1 MLAYGATTPHLS
13 YTPHIHKHITHTHT
27 QSVMMR
33 RLPSRLTHRT
43 DDRAPTP
50 LVLAKD
56 TFQRRK
62 SCVVFSGC
70 QPCQVSCWPSCG
82 SMRSSTAA
90 AADCSA
96 ALSFLVRDW
105 ARWNGRMHVPL
116 TLLAR
121 ASVWALVQSQGG
133 KQRWRWAR
141 WGAGYKWVCLIRR
154 EHRWSVTCIYATLNL
169 PAFGAV
175 LFLFTCK

>member
-1 MLAYGATTPHLS
+1 
-13 YTPHIHKHITHTHT
+13 
-27 QSVMMR
+27 MR

-43 DDRAPTP
+43 GDRAPTP

-56 TFQRRK
+56 TFQRENLAWSSRA
-62 SCVVFSGC
+62 
-70 QPCQVSCWPSCG
+70 VSPVRWAAGRAAGQCEAPRQRRQTVALLSASSYAIGPGGTGACTCRSPS
-82 SMRSSTAA
+82 S
-90 AADCSA
+90 
-96 ALSFLVRDW
+96 
-105 ARWNGRMHVPL
+105 
-116 TLLAR
+116 R

>member
-1 MLAYGATTPHLS
+1 
-13 YTPHIHKHITHTHT
+13 
-27 QSVMMR
+27 MMR

-82 SMRSSTAA
+82 SMRGSTAA

-169 PAFGAV
+169 TAFGAV